1 MFRFLLLCQLFV
13 FSKQEFIPTGH
24 LQPLGSHRPPEGAI
38 KSVEHVPTSQEFYNE
53 YVLKGQPVI
62 FKGAAKL
69 SPGFQLWSDS
79 YLREKYGDVIVRV
92 DYGKK
97 ENRARPAD
105 NIALREFLSIY
116 NDSDRYLVDTLPE
129 EMWPEFSL
137 PSCLLC
143 GGFTSR
149 LQDAVLWY
157 SSGGSKSFLHMDT
170 VDNINCMISGVKQ
183 WFIVDLEHTKLIDM
197 DHGEG
202 DYCSVNVDKVD
213 MFKYPSLQNLP
224 WWSAR
229 LEQGDCMFIPYGWG
243 HQVTSLFRNIAVNI
257 WWTPLQRFNS
267 TDCEVNLENLGS
279 SQAKLSNFKFTTGE
293 QLRFMA
299 LQVIKD
305 NGGSVSFETIN
316 PLIVGEHTG
325 ERLIT
330 EKRFA
335 MLDKDQDGVLTE
347 DDVMSVPADVVD
359 EAFGQ
364 TPPGEVNI
372 RGQSR
377 HSDPE
382 VTSLLASIG
391 VQPAIVEEFMLRD
404 DKTLEDYER
413 FLSYFS
419 DPTNDHSDLLHDE
432 VRKFIEERINELT
445 INSGQ
450 KKDSQHDHRE
460 L

>member
-1 MFRFLLLCQLFV
+1 MKCLNYQSRCVYDTLLNKAASGMFRFLLLCQLFV
-13 FSKQEFIPTGH
+13 FCKQEFIPTGH

-38 KSVEHVPTSQEFYNE
+38 KSIEHVPTPQEFYIE

-62 FKGAAKL
+62 FKEAAKL

-79 YLREKYGDVIVRV
+79 YLGEKYGDVIVRV

-149 LQDAVLWY
+149 LQ
-157 SSGGSKSFLHMDT
+157 
-170 VDNINCMISGVKQ
+170 
-183 WFIVDLEHTKLIDM
+183 EHTKLIDM

-257 WWTPLQRFNS
+257 WWTPLQRFNF

-299 LQVIKD
+299 LQVIKG
-305 NGGSVSFETIN
+305 NGGSVSFDTIN

-330 EKRFA
+330 QKRFA

-391 VQPAIVEEFMLRD
+391 VQPAIVEEFLLRD

-450 KKDSQHDHRE
+450 KKDSEHDHRE